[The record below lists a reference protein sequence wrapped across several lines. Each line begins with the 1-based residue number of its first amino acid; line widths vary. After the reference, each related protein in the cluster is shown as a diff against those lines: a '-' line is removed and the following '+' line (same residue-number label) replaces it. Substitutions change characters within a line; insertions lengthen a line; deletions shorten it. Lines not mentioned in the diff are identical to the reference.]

1 MNSVEMK
8 TLIKVIFVCVL
19 LFIFSPLIFGV
30 LGIVFKGI
38 LWLILGIVIIITLSI
53 MYLKYKVKKETNK
66 FYSFQENV
74 RPQGSHSDNVTSE
87 SESYIDYSDSTI
99 VDVEE
104 YEESDSKEE

>member
-1 MNSVEMK
+1 MNSVDMK
-8 TLIKVIFVCVL
+8 TLIKIIFVCIL

-53 MYLKYKVKKETNK
+53 MYLKYKVKKETNE
-66 FYSFQENV
+66 FYSSHENGSS
-74 RPQGSHSDNVTSE
+74 QGSHSHNVTSD

-104 YEESDSKEE
+104 YEESNDKEE